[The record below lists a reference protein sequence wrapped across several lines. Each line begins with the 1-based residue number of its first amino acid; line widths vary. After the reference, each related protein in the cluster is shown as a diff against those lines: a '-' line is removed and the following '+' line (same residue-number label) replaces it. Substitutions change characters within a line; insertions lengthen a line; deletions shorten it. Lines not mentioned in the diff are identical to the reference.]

1 MDQLERIEKKLDAIG
16 SLLQQLPEVQ
26 AATFLLM
33 YEEYQAARL
42 RGKKVSDLW
51 AISPA
56 SLTQSRSDASAPLDP
71 SAPPSSKNSAD

>member
-1 MDQLERIEKKLDAIG
+1 MEQLERIEKKLEAIETR
-16 SLLQQLPEVQ
+16 LQQLPEVQ

-51 AISPA
+51 TISPP

-71 SAPPSSKNSAD
+71 SAPPSSRSSAD